1 MSPPVKYFLYA
12 IERHEDSPRYQDN
25 LYPEENWPMVLNLMA
40 NDFVNQPWVV
50 SLWLKTGR
58 TEDDSVLLWRRK

>member
-1 MSPPVKYFLYA
+1 MNPPVKYFLYA

-50 SLWLKTGR
+50 SLWLKADN
-58 TEDDSVLLWRRK
+58 EDSVLLWRRK